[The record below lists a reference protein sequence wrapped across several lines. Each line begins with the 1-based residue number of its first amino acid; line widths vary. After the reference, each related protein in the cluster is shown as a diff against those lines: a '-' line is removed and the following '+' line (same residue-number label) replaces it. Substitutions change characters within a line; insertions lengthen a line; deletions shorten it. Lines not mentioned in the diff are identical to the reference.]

1 MARNKRDIAPEIK
14 RAEICATALQRF
26 MAHGYEGTSVG
37 KIAADLGVAQ
47 NTIYWY
53 FKTKDDILVG
63 ALEHLT
69 SKLYKQFLAL
79 SDRPLVDRV
88 AWLLE
93 DASQH
98 HCVFAILQW
107 RLPLSPSLE
116 AWHAK
121 WHDGMQSFF
130 VKRLVELGVPAQQ
143 AQLTTTVG
151 MFVAEGIICH
161 RMPEVLRLQ
170 AIEWLC
176 GAVDGT
182 HALGPVSSMSGPT
195 AETPRLNTANQVTD

>member
-1 MARNKRDIAPEIK
+1 MLRYAENMPKNKRDIAPEIK
-14 RAEICATALQRF
+14 RKEICEVALKRF

-63 ALEHLT
+63 ALEHLST
-69 SKLYKQFLAL
+69 QLYKQFMTM
-79 SDRPLVDRV
+79 SHVPLVDRV
-88 AWLLE
+88 AKLLD
-93 DASQH
+93 DASKH

-107 RLPLSPSLE
+107 RLPHSPSLE
-116 AWHAK
+116 AWHGK
-121 WHDGMQSFF
+121 WHAGTQAFF
-130 VKRLVELGVPAQQ
+130 VNRLRDMGIPIEQ
-143 AQLTTTVG
+143 AELTTTVG

-161 RMPEVLRLQ
+161 RLPLHLRLQ

-176 GAVDGT
+176 GAVDG
-182 HALGPVSSMSGPT
+182 AQLLGPLPSAAKHPHQAMG
-195 AETPRLNTANQVTD
+195 